1 MLKKFHGAH
10 LMEALHRKKLR
21 DLLSKEMLASRLVKI
36 FIASLAMITLWAIPT
51 AAFGVEGLTLVQ
63 QRVIAIFVFAILMW
77 IFHAIPAWTTSTFVV
92 AGENG
97 GTATGSL
104 YNVRM
109 STADAAS
116 YKCEDASFKVTV
128 NAPETGIDEVKGEK
142 ITNTITDYATSLIID
157 YGVDAH
163 YVMYEMKLWEI
174 PLFFE
179 AVSTKMM
186 RDMEQKRFWT
196 YLNIMPHIDTK
207 KCKSP
212 EALLPFKWEKGKR
225 QERAEQNLKNNLYAV
240 KHTIGKSIFG
250 DKDKKENG

>member
-1 MLKKFHGAH
+1 MWFFKKKKKDIDKPEVIKPPKMDLSKYKYNINIKSICYYEKIAGKSFTDFSLEDITQFIYACFIINNPEVNITYSTFLLLIENRSIAEW
-10 LMEALHRKKLR
+10 LMIKNQEALQ
-21 DLLSKEMLASRLVKI
+21 
-36 FIASLAMITLWAIPT
+36 MIQQFNEATD
-51 AAFGVEGLTLVQ
+51 EG
-63 QRVIAIFVFAILMW
+63 
-77 IFHAIPAWTTSTFVV
+77 
-92 AGENG
+92 
-97 GTATGSL
+97 
-104 YNVRM
+104 
-109 STADAAS
+109 
-116 YKCEDASFKVTV
+116 
-128 NAPETGIDEVKGEK
+128 DEVQGEK

-157 YGVDAH
+157 YGLDAH